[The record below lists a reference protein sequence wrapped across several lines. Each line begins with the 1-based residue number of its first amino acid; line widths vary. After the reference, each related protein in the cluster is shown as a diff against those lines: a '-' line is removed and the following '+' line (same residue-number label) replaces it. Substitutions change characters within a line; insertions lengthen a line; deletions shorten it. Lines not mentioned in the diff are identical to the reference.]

1 MNTNRTGFETT
12 ENILH
17 LQGCY
22 GGQAE
27 HTEMNSTKRQAF
39 TKANEDN
46 KEGRSFSDSS
56 VTSVTFCSKPHPC
69 NPCSPTS
76 RAALMLFWLIP
87 WLRNIPISAPGPSL
101 CSLRSLWLNFV
112 PPLAPFRVFRLF
124 RGSIALQPLCGL
136 CEKPLRASAFKPGT
150 LTAEDAAVRAEGRR
164 EANHFRHNPAEPGT
178 TTRAL
183 GAGVHEAQL
192 WHLTSNQTMK
202 E

>member
-56 VTSVTFCSKPHPC
+56 VTSVTFCSNPHPC
-69 NPCSPTS
+69 IPCSPAS

-112 PPLAPFRVFRLF
+112 PPLSPFRIFRVFR
-124 RGSIALQPLCGL
+124 GL
-136 CEKPLRASAFKPGT
+136 RSCSVPLRFSGVKTHPWFKEILLCVP
-150 LTAEDAAVRAEGRR
+150 LRKPPRPLR
-164 EANHFRHNPAEPGT
+164 
-178 TTRAL
+178 
-183 GAGVHEAQL
+183 
-192 WHLTSNQTMK
+192 
-202 E
+202 